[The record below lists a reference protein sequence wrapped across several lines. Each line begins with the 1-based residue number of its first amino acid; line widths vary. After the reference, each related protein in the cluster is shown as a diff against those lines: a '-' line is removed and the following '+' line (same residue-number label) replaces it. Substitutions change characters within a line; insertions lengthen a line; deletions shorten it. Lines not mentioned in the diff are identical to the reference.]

1 MTFRN
6 PLRIFASASKLMA
19 MKNLDE
25 TIIRRYVDILSDAGF
40 KAVFGGGRNKD
51 VLADMLNVL
60 LPAHARET
68 EVYTTSLPS
77 ISSACCQAS
86 ARDSNLTTRNAS
98 SPSTPSV
105 RKSPGKCP
113 MRR

>member
-1 MTFRN
+1 
-6 PLRIFASASKLMA
+6 MA

-77 ISSACCQAS
+77 ISSAFCQAS

-113 MRR
+113 TRR